1 MTAWISVV
9 GIGED
14 GVDGLGSAQ
23 REAIAQASH
32 VFGGA
37 RHLELARPVIA
48 GEAHA
53 WPSPFSVEP
62 VLKLRGKNVCVLASG
77 DPFLFGVGATLA
89 RQVAAS
95 EMRVFPAPSAFSL
108 AAAAM
113 GWALQE
119 VSAVSLHGR
128 PIDLIRPHLHSG
140 HRILALTSDGDAPAV
155 IAQLISAFGF
165 GRSRVTVLEALG
177 GPHQRIRTTTAA
189 EFDLTQVNA
198 LNVLAIKVESD
209 SQARI
214 LPFTPGRPNALF
226 ENDGQLT
233 TREVRAITLSSLAP
247 RHGELLWDVGAGSGS
262 IAIEW
267 MLADP
272 SLRAVAVEADAVRA
286 ERIRANA
293 NANGVP
299 GLVVVQGA
307 APAALTDLDTP
318 DAIFIGG
325 GGSEEGVLQTAIDAL
340 RSGGRLV
347 ANAVTLEFEQ
357 MLLAAQA
364 TLGGELL
371 RIAISHAT
379 PVGSMQGWK
388 PAMPV
393 TQWVW
398 TKP

>member
-1 MTAWISVV
+1 MTAWLAVV

-14 GVDGLGSAQ
+14 GVDGLGRSQ
-23 REAIAQASH
+23 RDAIAAAAH

-37 RHLELARPVIA
+37 RHLELASPVIT
-48 GEAHA
+48 GEAHV

-62 VLKLRGKNVCVLASG
+62 VLQLRGENVCVLASG
-77 DPFLFGVGATLA
+77 DPFMFGVGATLA
-89 RQVAAS
+89 RHVPAA
-95 EMRVFPAPSAFSL
+95 EMQVFPAPSAFSL

-113 GWALQE
+113 GWALQD
-119 VSAVSLHGR
+119 VATVSLHGR

-140 HRILALTSDGDAPAV
+140 RRILALTSDAAAPAA
-155 IAQLISAFGF
+155 IAQLIAASGF
-165 GRSRVTVLEALG
+165 GGSRLTILEALG
-177 GPHQRIRTTTAA
+177 GPHQRIRTVTAA
-189 EFDLTQVNA
+189 GFDLAEINA
-198 LNVLAIKVESD
+198 LNVLAIELESD
-209 SQARI
+209 SQARV
-214 LPFTPGRPNALF
+214 LPFTSGMPNALF

-233 TREVRAITLSSLAP
+233 KREIRAITLSSLAP
-247 RHGELLWDVGAGSGS
+247 RHAELLWDVGAGSGS

-272 SLRAVAVEADAVRA
+272 SLRAIAIEADSTRV
-286 ERIRANA
+286 ERIRTNA
-293 NANGVP
+293 SANGVP
-299 GLVVVQGA
+299 SLTVVHGA
-307 APAALTDLDTP
+307 APTALAGLETP
-318 DAIFIGG
+318 DVIFIGG
-325 GGSEEGVLQTAIDAL
+325 GGSEEDVLQTAIDAL
-340 RSGGRLV
+340 RAGGRLV
-347 ANAVTLEFEQ
+347 ANAVTLEFEH